1 VVEVL
6 VYKLIQAARA
16 KGCHRIAL
24 AGGVA
29 ANSRLRERLAAE
41 AVEEAAEVYLPSPD
55 LCGDN
60 AAMVAA
66 AGYHLLAA
74 GRRSGL
80 EDDVFS
86 RNR

>member
-1 VVEVL
+1 MR
-6 VYKLIQAARA
+6 AARE
-16 KGCHRIAL
+16 KGCGRIAL

-29 ANSRLRERLAAE
+29 ANSRLRERVRRDAA
-41 AVEEAAEVYLPSPD
+41 AAGLKSYLPSLH

-66 AGYHLLAA
+66 AGYHLLQ
-74 GRRSGL
+74 SGKRAEP

-86 RNR
+86 RHR